1 MLVYVRVTGNWM
13 LTLEEVKQISS
24 LTALLT
30 SLNPSQ
36 RYAVELTE
44 GPLMVIAG
52 AGSGKTR
59 VLTHRIAYLVHTGLS
74 SPHAILALTFTQKAA
89 REMRDRL
96 DILLGERA
104 EQLMLGTFH
113 ALALRIVKTE
123 GQKLGYDISRL
134 RVFDAAHARAAL
146 QQAMRQ
152 AKLDERRWDAAQIA
166 DAIARAKQ
174 QLRNP
179 DAFVRVNGDVYET
192 TVGRVYTIYQQILKQ
207 ANAVDFDDLLM
218 LAAQLLRDDADVRE
232 FYATIYRYV
241 LVDELQDVS
250 ELQYLLMR
258 RIAERHE
265 NICVVG
271 SPAQA
276 IYGWRG
282 ASAPAILNRFE
293 RDFPTA
299 EVIVLDQNYRSTQT
313 IITAANAIIHEPST
327 APDLRRTGPAL
338 AEREKPL
345 WTHNAAGMP
354 ITLKTAAS
362 ESDEAKHV
370 ITEIVSLIQDDGFR
384 ADQCMVLFRT
394 HRLARP
400 LEQAL
405 LRAGLPYTLEGDN
418 SFFNRKEVKDML
430 AYLSLAHNPD
440 NPLALERVINVPPRG
455 LGPKALEAIKAGE
468 PQLSLTLLLN
478 ALAEENLKPTIREA
492 LQGFH
497 DLVLGTLYEAGGSL
511 PLGDLF
517 DLTLE
522 ATGYQL
528 WLAEQAGDAQRLA
541 NLDELRRL
549 ALRQPEVDDPR
560 RALGDFLN
568 DIALLAESDPLYL
581 DHGGVKLI
589 TIHTAKGLE
598 ARAVFLIGLEE
609 GVFPHQRALGTQA
622 ELNEERRVFY
632 VGLTRAMERLYLSYA
647 RTRGGPDGRLHD
659 HAPSRFVREIP
670 RNLIEH
676 LT

>member
-1 MLVYVRVTGNWM
+1 
-13 LTLEEVKQISS
+13 
-24 LTALLT
+24 
-30 SLNPSQ
+30 
-36 RYAVELTE
+36 
-44 GPLMVIAG
+44 
-52 AGSGKTR
+52 
-59 VLTHRIAYLVHTGLS
+59 
-74 SPHAILALTFTQKAA
+74 
-89 REMRDRL
+89 
-96 DILLGERA
+96 
-104 EQLMLGTFH
+104 
-113 ALALRIVKTE
+113 
-123 GQKLGYDISRL
+123 
-134 RVFDAAHARAAL
+134 
-146 QQAMRQ
+146 
-152 AKLDERRWDAAQIA
+152 
-166 DAIARAKQ
+166 
-174 QLRNP
+174 
-179 DAFVRVNGDVYET
+179 
-192 TVGRVYTIYQQILKQ
+192 
-207 ANAVDFDDLLM
+207 
-218 LAAQLLRDDADVRE
+218 
-232 FYATIYRYV
+232 
-241 LVDELQDVS
+241 
-250 ELQYLLMR
+250 
-258 RIAERHE
+258 
-265 NICVVG
+265 
-271 SPAQA
+271 
-276 IYGWRG
+276 
-282 ASAPAILNRFE
+282 
-293 RDFPTA
+293 
-299 EVIVLDQNYRSTQT
+299 VLDQNYRSTQT
-313 IITAANAIIHEPST
+313 IIAAANAIIHEPST

-405 LRAGLPYTLEGDN
+405 LHAGLPYTLEGDN

-430 AYLSLAHNPD
+430 AYLSLAHNPE

-522 ATGYQL
+522 ASGYKP
-528 WLAEQAGDAQRLA
+528 WLTEQAGDAQRLA
-541 NLDELRRL
+541 NLNELRRL
-549 ALRQPEVDDPR
+549 ALRQPETDDPR

-568 DIALLAESDPLYL
+568 EIPLLAESDPLYL
-581 DHGGVKLI
+581 DHGGVKLT

-659 HAPSRFVREIP
+659 HARSRFVREIP

>member
-1 MLVYVRVTGNWM
+1 LPPPEPAVLLLPFER
-13 LTLEEVKQISS
+13 EVIAITVFSE
-24 LTALLT
+24 LLST
-30 SLNPSQ
+30 LNPAQ
-36 RYAVELTE
+36 RSAVELTE
-44 GPLMVIAG
+44 GPLVVIAG

-96 DILLGERA
+96 GALLGERA

-146 QQAMRQ
+146 HQAMRQ
-152 AKLDERRWDAAQIA
+152 ARLDERRWDAAQIA
-166 DAIARAKQ
+166 DVIARAKQ
-174 QLRNP
+174 QLRSP
-179 DAFVRVNGDVYET
+179 DAFVRVSGDVYET
-192 TVGRVYTIYQQILKQ
+192 TVGRLYTFYQQILKQ

-218 LAAQLLRDDADVRE
+218 LAAQLLRDDADVRD
-232 FYATIYRYV
+232 FYSTIYRYV
-241 LVDELQDVS
+241 LVDEFQDVS

-265 NICVVG
+265 NICVVS

-282 ASAPAILNRFE
+282 VNAPAILNRFE

-313 IITAANAIIHEPST
+313 IIAAANAILNEPS
-327 APDLRRTGPAL
+327 AVPGSRNAGQAL
-338 AEREKPL
+338 SEREKPL
-345 WTHNAAGMP
+345 WTRNIAGAS
-354 ITLKTAAS
+354 IALKTASTEA
-362 ESDEAKHV
+362 DEAKHV
-370 ITEIVSLIQDDGFR
+370 TTEIVNLIQADGFQ
-384 ADQCMVLFRT
+384 AEQCMVLFRT

-405 LRAGLPYTLEGDN
+405 LHAGLPYTLEGDN

-440 NPLALERVINVPPRG
+440 NALELERVINVPPRG
-455 LGPKALEAIKAGE
+455 LGAKALEAIKAGE

-478 ALAEENLKPTIREA
+478 ALADENLKPTIREA

-511 PLGDLF
+511 PLGNLF

-541 NLDELRRL
+541 NLNELRRL

-568 DIALLAESDPLYL
+568 EIALLAESDPLYL
-581 DHGGVKLI
+581 DHGGVRLI

-647 RTRGGPDGRLHD
+647 RTRSGPDGHLHD